1 MSGRSGG
8 GAARRLVEQVMTT
21 TAMEGAALATGQ
33 APRTDRGM
41 QSLRSEDFFK
51 LLVTELQHQDPLEPS
66 KTADM
71 ISQVSQ
77 IRSIELSGSL
87 NKTLDQLAQQQ
98 HLAGT
103 SDMLG
108 KFVQAE
114 VADAGGTV
122 SYYEGVVTGVR
133 FDADGTGLLEL
144 DNGVAIPASAVTN
157 IMTPER
163 AAQLAAATQQKLGQS
178 AAPGGKPA
186 ASKPSSVAA
195 QPPEQTSGPP
205 QGRASLL
212 PWMGLEGWF
221 RL

>member
-1 MSGRSGG
+1 
-8 GAARRLVEQVMTT
+8 MTT
-21 TAMEGAALATGQ
+21 TGIDGPALATGQ
-33 APRTDRGM
+33 APRADRGM

-51 LLVTELQHQDPLEPS
+51 LLVTELRHQDPLEPS

-77 IRSIELSGSL
+77 IRAIELSGSL

-114 VADAGGTV
+114 IADAGGTV

-133 FDADGTGLLEL
+133 FDSDGTGLLEL
-144 DNGVAIPASAVTN
+144 DNGVAIPVSSVTN
-157 IMTPER
+157 ITTPER
-163 AAQLAAATQQKLGQS
+163 AAQLAAATQQKLGQPAGS
-178 AAPGGKPA
+178 AGKPLASKTNNAALLAAP
-186 ASKPSSVAA
+186 
-195 QPPEQTSGPP
+195 PEATPGPP
-205 QGRASLL
+205 AGRASLL

-221 RL
+221 KL